1 MEVVHFIYNNQEV
14 DFLPS
19 GDENV
24 MINATQMATIFGKRV
39 DVFLKSDH
47 AQAFIEALLLV
58 PKSVEYQNLST
69 PNGGNNSDVF
79 TPFGVNKFKYSRDE
93 ILKTNKRGGTWMHRI
108 LALKFAAWL
117 DPNFEVWVFE
127 TTDRIILGHYKEQKE
142 ATEAKLRA
150 EREVELKKQE
160 LLEKYPEFVDFLELE
175 GKVTFAEKRRLK
187 AIRDSVKQLKL
198 DLFPEVYS

>member
-58 PKSVEYQNLST
+58 PKSIENQNLST
-69 PNGGNNSDVF
+69 PNGG
-79 TPFGVNKFKYSRDE
+79 NKFKYSRDE

-127 TTDRIILGHYKEQKE
+127 TADRIILGHYKEQKE

-160 LLEKYPEFVDFLELE
+160 LLEKYPEFVDFLALE
-175 GKVTFAEKRRLK
+175 GKVTDAEKRRLK